1 MARTGPVCLWISGNI
16 GTGKTTL
23 LSAIIED
30 LLQRQEEQCLTVYCL
45 FEEVSG
51 RDDIARHLLKV
62 FIHQLHVNH
71 VLPDFVLDPQFL
83 QMKDDASTISRE
95 SFQRAL
101 RALLGSVGHQ
111 FRIIMVLDA
120 LNEDEWVNTV
130 VVDEIVRANSSRN
143 VSDLIR
149 CVVSSRK
156 SCPRNMHH
164 GHVNNISLNNE
175 LGVQRDVLLFAES
188 RLADIFRTAIT
199 SSVTS
204 LAKKI
209 CLQGRGI
216 FLWVALVTE
225 SLHQDESFAEVMR
238 KVESLPRTVDGLYRK
253 ALDNIPSQNTGI
265 LRKLFLCLLAA
276 RRPLQLCEL
285 LEVLAVDG
293 EIANRI
299 QNIQA
304 IENEIFQMCSPLIV
318 IAREKTITF
327 RHPSV
332 RMHFLS
338 ENEDKGVWTMSMI
351 EAHQSLAETCLTL
364 LTPRDNEDPFS
375 LQSKSRLKEYAL
387 IHWTFHYEIVEP
399 HSRMLVGTLYQYL
412 MASLHHDCQFFALPK
427 LGWRFRIATTTL
439 RIAAFHGFASLTQVA
454 LEMGVNPDGDGCD
467 SCASPLVLAAAG
479 GHSRV
484 VALLL
489 QRGASPTV
497 DSRGNGQTALFLAAA
512 RGSEETVSILLN
524 RDAKANS
531 DVGILH
537 RTPLHAAAAAGHL
550 GITKILMEH
559 DLDPNAVT
567 PTSGE
572 GPLHLAASRGH
583 WRVVKWLLE
592 GPKASKEETDL
603 YDSISQQ
610 RYFQAWVEVLLAE
623 CDSKRRAFWEVDI
636 TCRARQEI
644 RKLQSLCRKYAD
656 INLRTRE
663 GRTALHLAAINGH
676 EPTVR
681 ILLLKGAEVDIYDN
695 EGRTALRLAAENGHL
710 NIVRFFLARGAN
722 LSLEYHQLGA
732 ILKSVSMNGHNA
744 VANLLAWH
752 YLTREALGKPCQWP
766 MLSLA
771 TKGRANAVEDAIH
784 KSYTYTHDLTRS
796 TQSRKRTSSQMHHE
810 IY

>member
-1 MARTGPVCLWISGNI
+1 MARTGPICLWISGDI

-30 LLQRQEEQCLTVYCL
+30 LLQRQEEGCLTVYC
-45 FEEVSG
+45 FSGEVSG

-62 FIHQLHVNH
+62 FIYLLHVNH
-71 VLPDFVLDPQFL
+71 VLPDFVLDAQFL
-83 QMKDDASTISRE
+83 QMEDDPSAISRE
-95 SFQRAL
+95 SFQQAL
-101 RALLGSVGHQ
+101 RALFRSVDHQ
-111 FRIIMVLDA
+111 FRITMVLDA
-120 LNEDEWVNTV
+120 LDEDDWVNTV
-130 VVDEIVRANSSRN
+130 VLDEIVRANSSRN

-156 SCPRNMHH
+156 SCHRNMHN
-164 GHVNNISLNNE
+164 GHVSNISLNNE
-175 LGVQRDVLLFAES
+175 PGVQRDVLLFAES

-204 LAKKI
+204 LAKRI
-209 CLQGRGI
+209 CLQGQGI
-216 FLWVALVTE
+216 FLWVALAIE
-225 SLHQDESFAEVMR
+225 NLHQDESFAEMIR
-238 KVESLPRTVDGLYRK
+238 KVESLPRTVDGLYRE
-253 ALDNIPSQNTGI
+253 ALDNIPSQSTRI

-293 EIANRI
+293 EIAYRI
-299 QNIQA
+299 PNIQA
-304 IENEIFQMCSPLIV
+304 MENEILQNCGPLIS
-318 IAREKTITF
+318 IARGKTMRF
-327 RHPSV
+327 RHRSV
-332 RMHFLS
+332 KTHLLFA
-338 ENEDKGVWTMSMI
+338 NESRSWTMSMI
-351 EAHQSLAETCLTL
+351 EAHQSLAETCFTL
-364 LTPRDNEDPFS
+364 LTPRNNEDSFS
-375 LQSKSRLKEYAL
+375 LQSKSTLKEYAL
-387 IHWTFHYEIVEP
+387 IHWAFHYEMVEP
-399 HSRMLVGTLYQYL
+399 HSRILVGTLYQYL
-412 MASLHHDCQFFALPK
+412 MASLHHDCQLFALPQ
-427 LGWRFRIATTTL
+427 LGWRFRMATTTL
-439 RIAAFHGFASLTQVA
+439 RIAAFHGFVSLTQVA
-454 LEMGVNPDGDGCD
+454 LEMGVNPDGDECD

-479 GHSRV
+479 GHSKL

-489 QRGASPTV
+489 QRGASTTA

-512 RGSEETVSILLN
+512 RGSEETVNILLN
-524 RDAKANS
+524 KDAKANS

-537 RTPLHAAAAAGHL
+537 RTPLHAAAASGHL
-550 GITKILMEH
+550 GVTKILIEH
-559 DLDPNAVT
+559 ELDPNAVI

-583 WRVVKWLLE
+583 WKVVKWLLE
-592 GPKASKEETDL
+592 GPKASKEEMEL

-610 RYFQAWVEVLLAE
+610 RYFQAWVDVLLAE
-623 CDSKRRAFWEVDI
+623 CESKRRAFWEIDI

-644 RKLQSLCRKYAD
+644 RKLQSLCRKFAD

-681 ILLLKGAEVDIYDN
+681 VLLLKGAEVDIYDKK
-695 EGRTALRLAAENGHL
+695 GRTALRLAAENGHL
-710 NIVRFFLARGAN
+710 NVVRLLLGRGAN

-732 ILKSVSMNGHNA
+732 ILKSASMNGHSA
-744 VANLLAWH
+744 VANLLPWH

-771 TKGRANAVEDAIH
+771 TKSRANVVEDAIH
-784 KSYTYTHDLTRS
+784 KRNTYMHDLTWS
-796 TQSRKRTSSQMHHE
+796 TQSRKRTSSQMNHD

>member
-1 MARTGPVCLWISGNI
+1 MARTGPICLWISGDI

-30 LLQRQEEQCLTVYCL
+30 LLHRQEGKCLTIYCL

-51 RDDIARHLLKV
+51 RDDVARHLLKV

-71 VLPDFVLDPQFL
+71 VLPDLVLDSQFL
-83 QMKDDASTISRE
+83 QIKDDASSISRE

-101 RALLGSVGHQ
+101 RALLGSAGHQ
-111 FRIIMVLDA
+111 FRITLVLDA
-120 LNEDEWVNTV
+120 LDEDEWVNTV

-143 VSDLIR
+143 VSDIIR

-156 SCPRNMHH
+156 SCHRNMHN
-164 GHVNNISLNNE
+164 GHVSNISLDNE

-204 LAKKI
+204 LAKRI

-216 FLWVALVTE
+216 FLWVALVIE
-225 SLHQDESFAEVMR
+225 SLHHDESFAEVMK

-253 ALDNIPSQNTGI
+253 ALDNIPSQNTTI

-293 EIANRI
+293 ETANRI
-299 QNIQA
+299 QDIQA
-304 IENEIFQMCSPLIV
+304 FENEIFQMCSPLI
-318 IAREKTITF
+318 IITREKTMRF

-332 RMHFLS
+332 KTHLLFANDTTGL
-338 ENEDKGVWTMSMI
+338 WTMSMI

-364 LTPRDNEDPFS
+364 LTPRDKEY
-375 LQSKSRLKEYAL
+375 QSKSRLKEYAL
-387 IHWTFHYEIVEP
+387 MHWAFHYEIVEP

-427 LGWRFRIATTTL
+427 LEWQFRIATTTL

-454 LEMGVNPDGDGCD
+454 LEMGVNPNGDECA

-489 QRGASPTV
+489 QRGASTTV
-497 DSRGNGQTALFLAAA
+497 DSRCNGQTALFLAAA

-524 RDAKANS
+524 REAIAKS

-537 RTPLHAAAAAGHL
+537 RTPLHAAAASGHL

-567 PTSGE
+567 TTSGE

-592 GPKASKEETDL
+592 GPKASKEEIDL

-623 CDSKRRAFWEVDI
+623 CDSKRRAFWGVDI

-663 GRTALHLAAINGH
+663 GRTALHLAAINCH
-676 EPTVR
+676 ESTVR
-681 ILLLKGAEVDIYDN
+681 LLLQKGAEVDTYDN

-710 NIVRFFLARGAN
+710 EIVRLLLERGAD

-732 ILKSVSMNGHNA
+732 ILKSVSMNGHSA

-771 TKGRANAVEDAIH
+771 TKSRANPVEDAIH
-784 KSYTYTHDLTRS
+784 RRNACTHDLTRS
-796 TQSRKRTSSQMHHE
+796 GQSRKRSSS
-810 IY
+810 